1 MKEAEYLKRIKE
13 HEREA
18 HIRSLEGEKNRAQA
32 ISVGTANAGVTEIT
46 MRTRDGR
53 QLWFLMQPVEVIE
66 FINQLS
72 ANVGCHIHITPR
84 NDFSSWREWKEL
96 TPEDKLHL
104 NGHPPHPNPIGDNH
118 TVGAT
123 LPPPEKQVGMQPK
136 LVAKEKENAV
146 AIKKTVNKRSTKRSR
161 TATK

>member
-1 MKEAEYLKRIKE
+1 MKESEYLKRIKE

-18 HIRSLEGEKNRAQA
+18 HIKSLEGEKNRAQA

-84 NDFSSWREWKEL
+84 NDFASWREWKEL
-96 TPEDKLHL
+96 TLEDKLHL
-104 NGHPPHPNPIGDNH
+104 NGHPPHPNLIGDNH
-118 TVGAT
+118 TVGAK
-123 LPPPEKQVGMQPK
+123 LPPPEKQPGMQSN
-136 LVAKEKENAV
+136 LMTKEKENAV
-146 AIKKTVNKRSTKRSR
+146 ATKKAVNQRSTKRSR